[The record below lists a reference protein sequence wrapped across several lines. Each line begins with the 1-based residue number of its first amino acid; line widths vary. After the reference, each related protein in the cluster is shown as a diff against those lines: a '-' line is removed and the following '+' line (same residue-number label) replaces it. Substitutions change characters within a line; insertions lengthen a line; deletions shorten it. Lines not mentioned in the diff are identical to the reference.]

1 MVMHSATAMGNYSQ
15 FPCNWLSLTNVSD
28 AKFMRLALLEAKS
41 SKDEVPV
48 GALLVSGDGRII
60 AKAHNLREQLSDPSA
75 HAEILVLRE
84 VARERDNWK
93 LNDCTLYVTLEP
105 CAMCATAISDS
116 RLKRV
121 VFGAWDS
128 KLGAAGSKYDIIR
141 DPEHGGVIEVEGGLL
156 EEECSQL
163 LAEFFRSKRS

>member
-1 MVMHSATAMGNYSQ
+1 VND
-15 FPCNWLSLTNVSD
+15 V
-28 AKFMRLALLEAKS
+28 KFMRLALEEARQ

-48 GALLVSGDGRII
+48 GALLVSVDGRMI

-75 HAEILVLRE
+75 HAEIIVLRE
-84 VARERDNWK
+84 AAGDRGTWK
-93 LNDCTLYVTLEP
+93 LDDCTLYVTLEP

-121 VFGAWDS
+121 VFGAWDA

-141 DPEHGGVIEVEGGLL
+141 DSEHGGSIEVQGGLL
-156 EEECSQL
+156 EDECSQL
-163 LAEFFRSKRS
+163 LSEFFKLKRS